1 VSKSA
6 APTTIESARS
16 PLRPALRSIET
27 SIFSTTTQLMIE
39 HDAIGL
45 AQGFPDFD
53 PPEELLAAGE
63 EALRAGFNQYAPA
76 PGLPCLRSAVVEHA
90 ATHYGIEYDPDAEVT
105 VTAGVTEALWAA
117 TSALLDAGD
126 ELVVIEP
133 FYETYPICALPVGA
147 KVRYVTCRF
156 PDFELDLDQL
166 EAAFNP
172 RTRLVIV
179 NTPTNPSGRVL
190 RPDEIAAI
198 GELAERYDA
207 FVVSDE
213 AYEHVT
219 YDGRKHTPVASDPRL
234 RDRTVTLGSISKT
247 FSATGWRIG
256 WALAAP
262 ALTDA
267 LRKVHQFLV
276 FSASAPLQRAAA
288 QMFGIAARTD
298 YYERFLAEYDVRR
311 RTILDVLE
319 QTTLEVAPPE
329 GAYFVNVRIEGDDV
343 EWCRELIVRAR
354 VVAIPA
360 SVFFHDKEAG
370 RGIVRFVF
378 CKKLETL
385 QEAGR
390 RLLDDPFLTGG

>member
-1 VSKSA
+1 MSESATKPTTKSA
-6 APTTIESARS
+6 PS
-16 PLRPALRSIET
+16 PLRPALRSIGT

-39 HDAIGL
+39 HGAIGL

-53 PPEELLAAGE
+53 PPDELLTAGE

-76 PGLPCLRSAVVEHA
+76 PGLPCLRAAVVEHA
-90 ATHYGIEYDPDAEVT
+90 ATHYGLEYDPDTEVT
-105 VTAGVTEALWAA
+105 VTTGVTEALWAT

-126 ELVVIEP
+126 EMVVIEP

-147 KVRYVTCRF
+147 QVRYVTCRF
-156 PDFELDLDQL
+156 PDFELDRDQL

-172 RTRLVIV
+172 RTKLVIV

-207 FVVSDE
+207 YIVSDE

-219 YDGRKHTPVASDPRL
+219 YDGVPHTPVASDPRC
-234 RDRTVTLGSISKT
+234 RERTVTLGSISKT

-256 WALAAP
+256 WALAP
-262 ALTDA
+262 PHLTDA
-267 LRKVHQFLV
+267 VRKVHQFLV

-288 QMFGIAARTD
+288 QMFGIAAQTD
-298 YYERFLAEYDVRR
+298 YYERFLAEYHERR
-311 RTILDVLE
+311 DTLLDVLE
-319 QTTLEVAPPE
+319 QTTLEVARPE
-329 GAYFVNVRIEGDDV
+329 GAYFVNARCGGDDV

-360 SVFFHDKEAG
+360 SVFFHDQEAG
-370 RGIVRFVF
+370 HGIVRFVF
-378 CKKLETL
+378 CKELETL
-385 QEAGR
+385 REAGR
-390 RLLDDPFLTGG
+390 RLLADPFLAGR

>member
-6 APTTIESARS
+6 GTTTIESARS
-16 PLRPALRSIET
+16 PLRPTLRSIGT

-76 PGLPCLRSAVVEHA
+76 PGLPCLRAAVVEHA
-90 ATHYGIEYDPDAEVT
+90 ATHYGLEYDPDTEVT

-117 TSALLDAGD
+117 TSALLDTGD

-147 KVRYVTCRF
+147 QVRYVTCRF

-219 YDGRKHTPVASDPRL
+219 YDGLKHTPVASDPRL

-247 FSATGWRIG
+247 FSATGWRVG
-256 WALAAP
+256 WALAP
-262 ALTDA
+262 PHLTDA
-267 LRKVHQFLV
+267 VRKVHQFLV
-276 FSASAPLQRAAA
+276 FSAPAPLQRAAA

-298 YYERFLAEYDVRR
+298 YYDRFLAEYHERR
-311 RTILDVLE
+311 ATILDVLE

-329 GAYFVNVRIEGDDV
+329 GAYFVNVRVEGDDV

-360 SVFFHDKEAG
+360 SVFFHDQDAG

-390 RLLDDPFLTGG
+390 RLLADPFLTGG